1 MMFSSVSPGTYSITM
16 KKTSSCFSAVVIGD
30 DVGMADAGEQARL
43 AQQLAE
49 VEVLAVRHL
58 DRDLLVDPGVLREV
72 DGAEAAAA
80 ERRDDLVLAERLAPE
95 EQCCASIR

>member
-1 MMFSSVSPGTYSITM
+1 
-16 KKTSSCFSAVVIGD
+16 
-30 DVGMADAGEQARL
+30 MAEAGEQARL

-49 VEVLAVRHL
+49 VEALPVRNL

-80 ERRDDLVLAERLAPE
+80 ERRDDLVLAEGLTPE
-95 EQCCASIR
+95 EQC